1 MWRINIEIK
10 DSIAWKWIEK
20 ILQKDDYDV
29 IIF

>member
-10 DSIAWKWIEK
+10 DSIARKWIEK